1 MKKIITLI
9 TLFLTAN
16 LMISAQTIKGDMN
29 GDGKID
35 AQDITI
41 LVNTVLGK
49 VKQEFVKKDTVTI
62 YKAIDKNSYL
72 VFLDGNGADEGTM
85 NVQEETFDTTFK
97 LSKNTYTRTDYKF
110 VGWNT
115 KADGTGISYSDE
127 EEVKNITDK
136 DNIVITLYAQWE
148 EIFYVYYGTASRT
161 APSAEDLSAILAAKD
176 GTYNAE
182 KGWTLLGKEKL
193 TGSQVTFTIDTYN
206 WENLPANKGQK
217 VQWCMIKSNSGYK
230 LTKAVNPEEAELTF
244 TSISMGDSYNLQH
257 YTTRGY
263 ILNSYKYYIDK
274 AL

>member
-16 LMISAQTIKGDMN
+16 LMISAQTLKGDMN

-148 EIFYVYYGTASRT
+148 EIFYVYYGTADFT
-161 APSAEDLSAILAAKD
+161 APSADDLSAILAVEA
-176 GTYNAE
+176 GTYNTE
-182 KGWTLLGKEKL
+182 KGWTLLGKKKL
-193 TGSQVTFTIDTYN
+193 TGSQVTFDIDTYN
-206 WENLPANKGQK
+206 WENLPAGRGQRGAP
-217 VQWCMIKSNSGYK
+217 VLPAEKSSGVHD
-230 LTKAVNPEEAELTF
+230 L
-244 TSISMGDSYNLQH
+244 
-257 YTTRGY
+257 R
-263 ILNSYKYYIDK
+263 
-274 AL
+274 

>member
-16 LMISAQTIKGDMN
+16 LMISAQTLKGDMN

-161 APSAEDLSAILAAKD
+161 APSAEDLSAILAAD
-176 GTYNAE
+176 AGTE
-182 KGWTLLGKEKL
+182 IEGSWKLLGKKVL
-193 TGSQVTFTIDTYN
+193 TGSQVTFNITTTSAD
-206 WENLPANKGQK
+206 AKR
-217 VQWCMIKSNSGYK
+217 VQWCIMKNNSGYN
-230 LTKAVNPEEAELTF
+230 LTKAEDNDGAKPTF
-244 TSISMGDSYNLQH
+244 ASVDIGDNYVLKH
-257 YTTRGY
+257 YTSRGA
-263 ILNSYKYYIDK
+263 ILNSYTYYIDK
-274 AL
+274 AQ

>member
-148 EIFYVYYGTASRT
+148 EIFYVYYGTANT
-161 APSAEDLSAILAAKD
+161 AAPSADDLSAILAVEA

-182 KGWTLLGKEKL
+182 KGWTLLGKKEL
-193 TGSQVTFTIDTYN
+193 TGSQVTFTIDTDN
-206 WENLPANKGQK
+206 IDNLPAKTGQR
-217 VQWCMIKSNSGYK
+217 VQWCMLKTNSGYILKEAVNSLNGK
-230 LTKAVNPEEAELTF
+230 LTFA
-244 TSISMGDSYNLQH
+244 SIEMGSSYNLQH
-257 YTTRGY
+257 YTARGAIRNIY
-263 ILNSYKYYIDK
+263 TYYIDK
-274 AL
+274 A